1 MRSLF
6 LREVIERLPAATILI
21 AQKDPGIAHALADDL
36 RAHFAAVI
44 VFENADGNAAANP
57 PELRT
62 LLLAHPDVR
71 VAVLDLE
78 LVNLKEVN
86 LLSRTFF
93 LAIVCTHHSPD
104 NRMWLAALNAGAVEC
119 CHPDD
124 IHAIIR
130 ARRASSSEP

>member
-6 LREVIERLPAATILI
+6 LREVIEKLPATAVLI
-21 AQKDPGIAHALADDL
+21 AQKDPGIAHALAHAL
-36 RAHFAAVI
+36 RAHFAEVI
-44 VFENADGNAAANP
+44 VFENSNAAANP

-62 LLLAHPDVR
+62 LLLDHPEVR

-78 LVNLKEVN
+78 LVDLKEVS
-86 LLSRTFF
+86 LLARTFF
-93 LAIVCTHHSPD
+93 LAIVCTHRSPD

-130 ARRASSSEP
+130 ARRASNSEP